1 MIINYCADQKGIS
14 PRIIFAVVITTIVLI
29 VCGASTIIAGL
40 ILKCLLFQC
49 KKHKGE
55 NSTNAPHYDE
65 PIYDEV
71 QKEGPMIEMQSN
83 DAYKTIIH
91 LNK

>member
-1 MIINYCADQKGIS
+1 M
-14 PRIIFAVVITTIVLI
+14 VITAVVLI
-29 VCGASTIIAGL
+29 VGGASTITAGL
-40 ILKCLLFQC
+40 LLKCLLSQC
-49 KKHKGE
+49 KKHKRE
-55 NSTNAPHYDE
+55 NTANARHCDE

-83 DAYKTIIH
+83 EAYKTIIH